1 MNILVTG
8 CNGFIGGQVC
18 RLLAESGH
26 RVCGLGHAPVNRP
39 ELAEYYSADI
49 SSQDAV
55 EAAAAQI
62 GSLDAVVHCA
72 AHISYDDADSRLMAV
87 NAVGTQNIAALAKR
101 CGASKLIY
109 CSSAPVIGI
118 PIARPVTE
126 QHPLAPRTMYH
137 VSKLAG
143 EYAVRASG
151 IKPVILR
158 IPSPIGPGMN
168 RKTFLPVVISSCLEN
183 RPVKLYGT
191 GGRVQNYISV
201 LDIARAVCLCVKNDA
216 EGCFNLAGDSIS
228 NLSLAK
234 LCRELLSSRSEIVF
248 AGEPDP
254 ADDKAWEISGE
265 KAAAQMGFS
274 PSVGIEE
281 SILALAR
288 SYGGALCP

>member
-1 MNILVTG
+1 
-8 CNGFIGGQVC
+8 
-18 RLLAESGH
+18 
-26 RVCGLGHAPVNRP
+26 
-39 ELAEYYSADI
+39 
-49 SSQDAV
+49 
-55 EAAAAQI
+55 
-62 GSLDAVVHCA
+62 
-72 AHISYDDADSRLMAV
+72 
-87 NAVGTQNIAALAKR
+87 
-101 CGASKLIY
+101 
-109 CSSAPVIGI
+109 
-118 PIARPVTE
+118 
-126 QHPLAPRTMYH
+126 MYH

-191 GGRVQNYISV
+191 GGRIQNYISV

-254 ADDKAWEISGE
+254 ADDQAWEISGE

-288 SYGGALCP
+288 SYGEPCALKRTANLPRRVL